1 MPNGDQR
8 RVALVTGAGGLL
20 GSVFCGAYY
29 QNYDIVAVCR
39 DRVPAVP
46 SQEEWF
52 IDPLAPR
59 AELPENA
66 SQVFVIRA
74 DLAREGEVER
84 VVDLALAKFG
94 GVDLLVNNAAR
105 IELQPNGMVDG
116 DTALN
121 EFEPQFAMN
130 VGVPLRLSTRL
141 AQRCWV
147 GADLR
152 NRGRN
157 RNIVNVSSLSGSEV
171 YPGGQAIYS
180 ATKAALDHLTR
191 HQANEFAEFGV
202 RVNGIAPDSFPHR
215 VPTQKV
221 AAAIAELD
229 AGSMTGL
236 VFGVLAPP
244 EPQSPQ
250 TAPAEPESAER
261 ETAARPPES
270 RPAPPG

>member
-1 MPNGDQR
+1 M
-8 RVALVTGAGGLL
+8 TGAGGLL
-20 GSVFCGAYY
+20 GSVFCGTYY
-29 QNYDIVAVCR
+29 QSYDIVAVCR

-59 AELPENA
+59 EALPENA
-66 SQVFVIRA
+66 SRVFVIRA
-74 DLAREGEVER
+74 DLTREGEVER

-116 DTALN
+116 DTALD

-141 AQRCWV
+141 AQRCWL
-147 GADLR
+147 GADVE
-152 NRGRN
+152 NRRRN

-191 HQANEFAEFGV
+191 HQASEFAEFGV
-202 RVNGIAPDSFPHR
+202 RVNAIAPDSFPYR

-229 AGSMTGL
+229 EASVTGL
-236 VFGVLAPP
+236 VFGVLAPREP
-244 EPQSPQ
+244 E
-250 TAPAEPESAER
+250 TAEPETAEP
-261 ETAARPPES
+261 ETAAE
-270 RPAPPG
+270 PAS